1 MSNEKQLML
10 WEDIPMPYMNASTTG
25 YHARLREWRREIDD
39 SGGAAGTDF
48 MELLEMAESILSD
61 LDFHQCNSAL
71 HEMAVEQQDKQIM
84 NLRQRINAMK
94 HEADLQNAYFRENHK

>member
-39 SGGAAGTDF
+39 SGGAAGTEF

-71 HEMAVEQQDKQIM
+71 HEMATEQQDKEIM

-94 HEADLQNAYFRENHK
+94 QEADANNAYFRENHK